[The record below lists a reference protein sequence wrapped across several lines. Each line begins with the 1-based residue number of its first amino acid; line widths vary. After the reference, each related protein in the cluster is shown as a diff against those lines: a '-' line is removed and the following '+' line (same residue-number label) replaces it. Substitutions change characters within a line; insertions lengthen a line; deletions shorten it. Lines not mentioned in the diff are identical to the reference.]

1 MANARRGLYIRVGYS
16 VFRDGIPEDLA
27 SVTALTVIFRHICQ
41 PNSSVMYTGE
51 KLSTYANTISA
62 TITDADQVKLMSGDY
77 KIEVYYR
84 RANPANESG
93 YEPYVIDAPVFTL
106 TDTSTEVNET
116 TCGDITIQTIN
127 LAGEVSFC
135 SEELEALIL
144 ESKQAITDAEAATQA
159 AIDAASA
166 AMAVVDSKIDI
177 DGLNSN
183 IRQLKFNTATP
194 VAPTQAG
201 QMAWSDEEGTL
212 ALHNG
217 LHTHPIGKETFF
229 TAKNQSGTLIANGK
243 AVYAIGS
250 TGANATI
257 GLATTAN
264 GDIAQRTIGIA
275 TMDIASNGFGDVTTF
290 GEVNDINTSALTEGA
305 LVYLG
310 LNGNLTSVEPVAPT
324 PKISLGLCI
333 RSHLTQGRIAVY
345 VRPIARLNKLTDVYA
360 PNLLDGDVL
369 RWNGAA
375 LRYEVYNLVNKAD
388 LVGGKV
394 PASQLPAYVD
404 DILEYATFAAFPLV
418 GETSKLYV
426 TLDTN
431 LTYRWSGSAYTEVS
445 KSLAIGITST
455 TAFRGDWGKIAYDH
469 SQLTNSNPHGTTAA
483 QIANTP
489 AGTIAAT
496 TVQAAINELDA
507 DRVQLETDLNLDEYT
522 IAEAFNLLYRKIV
535 SLETIIDSGVFKN
548 LQVDNLTTVNA
559 FNYNGAPLIVIGST
573 APTSAPDFV
582 GQTYVNTTAPG
593 IVYSAKGVLSVSDWK
608 QTSN

>member
-16 VFRDGIPEDLA
+16 ILRDGIPEDL
-27 SVTALTVIFRHICQ
+27 STVTALTVIFRHICQ

-51 KLSTYANTISA
+51 KLTTYANTVSA
-62 TITDADQVKLMSGDY
+62 TITDTDQVKLASGDY

-84 RANPANESG
+84 RANLNNENG
-93 YEPYVIDAPVFTL
+93 YEPYVIDAPAFTL
-106 TDTSTEVNET
+106 TDTSTGVNTT
-116 TCGDITIQTIN
+116 TCNGITIQTIN

-135 SEELEALIL
+135 SQELEDLIL
-144 ESKQAITDAEAATQA
+144 ASQA
-159 AIDAASA
+159 AIQAANDAADAANTAAAA
-166 AMAVVDSKIDI
+166 AMGIVNSKIDL

-201 QMAWSDEEGTL
+201 QMAWSDEEKTI
-212 ALHNG
+212 ALNNG
-217 LHTHPIGKETFF
+217 MHTHPIGRETFF
-229 TAKNQSGTLIANGK
+229 VAKNQSGALIANGK

-257 GLATTAN
+257 GLATTAD

-275 TMDIASNGFGDVTTF
+275 TMNIPANGFGDVTTF
-290 GEVNDINTSALTEGA
+290 GVVNDINTSGLTEGA
-305 LVYLG
+305 LIYLG
-310 LNGNLTSVEPVAPT
+310 LNGNLTSIEPVAPT

-360 PNLLDGDVL
+360 PNLIDGDVL
-369 RWNGAA
+369 RWNGTA
-375 LRYEVYNLVNKAD
+375 LRYEIYNLVNKAD

-404 DILEYATFAAFPLV
+404 DILEFANFAAFPLV

-445 KSLAIGITST
+445 KSLALGITST

-469 SQLTNSNPHGTTAA
+469 SQLTNDNPHGTTAG
-483 QIANTP
+483 QIPNTP

-522 IAEAFNLLYRKIV
+522 LAEALNLLYSKIIAV
-535 SLETIIDSGVFKN
+535 EKLISDGIFGN
-548 LQVDNLTTVNA
+548 LQVDILTTVKG
-559 FNYNGAPLIVIGST
+559 FNYNGAPLILTGTT
-573 APTSAPDFV
+573 APSAAPDFV
-582 GQTYVNTTAPG
+582 GQTYINTTSPG
-593 IVYSAKGVLSVSDWK
+593 TVYTAKGIGTTADWK

>member
-51 KLSTYANTISA
+51 KLSTYANTVSA

-84 RANPANESG
+84 RANPSNESG

-106 TDTSTEVNET
+106 TDTSTEVNTT

-144 ESKQAITDAEAATQA
+144 ESKQAILDAEAATQA
-159 AIDAASA
+159 AIDAAAA
-166 AMAVVDSKIDI
+166 AMTIVDSKIDL

-201 QMAWSDEEGTL
+201 QMAWSDEDGTL

-217 LHTHPIGKETFF
+217 LHTHPIGRETFF
-229 TAKNQSGTLIANGK
+229 KAKNLSGALIANGK

-290 GEVNDINTSALTEGA
+290 GEVNDINTSGLTEGA

-324 PKISLGLCI
+324 P
-333 RSHLTQGRIAVY
+333 
-345 VRPIARLNKLTDVYA
+345 
-360 PNLLDGDVL
+360 
-369 RWNGAA
+369 
-375 LRYEVYNLVNKAD
+375 
-388 LVGGKV
+388 
-394 PASQLPAYVD
+394 
-404 DILEYATFAAFPLV
+404 
-418 GETSKLYV
+418 
-426 TLDTN
+426 
-431 LTYRWSGSAYTEVS
+431 
-445 KSLAIGITST
+445 
-455 TAFRGDWGKIAYDH
+455 
-469 SQLTNSNPHGTTAA
+469 
-483 QIANTP
+483 
-489 AGTIAAT
+489 
-496 TVQAAINELDA
+496 
-507 DRVQLETDLNLDEYT
+507 
-522 IAEAFNLLYRKIV
+522 
-535 SLETIIDSGVFKN
+535 
-548 LQVDNLTTVNA
+548 
-559 FNYNGAPLIVIGST
+559 
-573 APTSAPDFV
+573 
-582 GQTYVNTTAPG
+582 
-593 IVYSAKGVLSVSDWK
+593 
-608 QTSN
+608 